1 MSKNIKMLLYT
12 DTRLFG
18 VNGWT
23 KMCTTDYS
31 IGPKNNVLERNHIY
45 SSKRKILEE
54 IIKNDY
60 AVCIPLFLRI
70 FAGFCIRRCNFIVFF
85 QVYLFFF
92 KGNSDTESGPGDLT
106 NGARG
111 KEEQICSQFTQT
123 VINV

>member
-45 SSKRKILEE
+45 SSKSKILEE

-60 AVCIPLFLRI
+60 AFLFFCGFLKI
-70 FAGFCIRRCNFIVFF
+70 FAF
-85 QVYLFFF
+85 
-92 KGNSDTESGPGDLT
+92 GDVT
-106 NGARG
+106 
-111 KEEQICSQFTQT
+111 F
-123 VINV
+123 

>member
-1 MSKNIKMLLYT
+1 MLLYT

-70 FAGFCIRRCNFIVFF
+70 FEFVD
-85 QVYLFFF
+85 VTLYYFF
-92 KGNSDTESGPGDLT
+92 KFIYSFLK
-106 NGARG
+106 A
-111 KEEQICSQFTQT
+111 TQT
-123 VINV
+123 RNQDQVI

>member
-45 SSKRKILEE
+45 SSKSKILEE
-54 IIKNDY
+54 IIKNTY
-60 AVCIPLFLRI
+60 AF
-70 FAGFCIRRCNFIVFF
+70 
-85 QVYLFFF
+85 LFFCGF
-92 KGNSDTESGPGDLT
+92 LQVFAFGDVTL
-106 NGARG
+106 
-111 KEEQICSQFTQT
+111 
-123 VINV
+123 